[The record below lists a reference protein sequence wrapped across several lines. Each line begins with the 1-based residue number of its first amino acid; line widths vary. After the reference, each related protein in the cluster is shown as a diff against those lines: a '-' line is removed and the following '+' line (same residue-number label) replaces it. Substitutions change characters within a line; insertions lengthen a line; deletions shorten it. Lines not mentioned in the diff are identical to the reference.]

1 MKYFMIVL
9 FHVVYSQ
16 VCAQE
21 ARIKGTVVQA
31 ENHIPILYAY
41 VQLVNANNQIS
52 YTDVEGR
59 FEFNALPA
67 GTYYLSIHSLGH
79 ESIRDTLQLKTS
91 ETLFV
96 TYELQESII
105 EIPEI
110 EITARNEVAF
120 TTINSIDFKLRPI
133 NTTQDLLRMV
143 PGLFIAQHAGG
154 GKAEQLFLRGFDVDH
169 GTDVAISVDNM
180 PVNMVSHA
188 HGQGYADLHF
198 VIPETVDNI
207 QFNKGCF
214 QANTGDFNTAGAVK
228 FQTKNFIPENKVKI
242 EAGRFN
248 TYRALLLLN
257 LFPAKDSVERKHS
270 LYVASEAFYSKGF
283 FENPQHF
290 NRFNVFVKYHGILSR
305 NTFLTASLSTFGSRW
320 DASGQIPQRA
330 VNDGSIGWFG
340 SIDNS
345 EGGNTSRSNANIQLT
360 TEAGTLGTWINQVFW
375 SNYAFSLFSNF
386 TFYKEDPTHGDA
398 IHQYENRNMFGYTTS
413 LKRDYMA
420 AGITVKTNI
429 GGGYRGDVIDNIGL
443 AHVERRV
450 FLNDVKKGSIH
461 ENNLNGF
468 MDASLLLSA
477 RLTFNAGLR
486 YDYFLFSYK
495 SSIEDSTSASRGQ
508 GVLSPKANI
517 YYKLTHA
524 VQLYLSGGYGFHSN
538 DARVSVYKTNQS
550 SLPRA
555 KSADLG
561 TNLKVGN
568 KLFVNMALWYMYLES
583 EYVYVGDDGLLEL
596 SGSTRRYGID
606 MSFRYQ
612 ILKWLFADMDL
623 NLAKPRYIDL
633 PKGEN
638 YVPLAPPITS
648 TGGLSVK
655 QNNWSAS
662 LRYRFLGKR
671 AAVEDNS
678 IIASGYFIMDAVANY
693 QWRMFQ
699 FGITAEN
706 IFNQK
711 WREAQFATESQ
722 LKNETVPVTEIHFT
736 PGTPF
741 YIKGTI
747 AVCF

>member
-1 MKYFMIVL
+1 MKFFLIVL
-9 FHVVYSQ
+9 LHLLCLQIF
-16 VCAQE
+16 AQE

-31 ENHIPILYAY
+31 HNRIPVLHAY
-41 VQLVNANNQIS
+41 VQLLNADNQIS

-59 FEFNALPA
+59 FEFKSLAA
-67 GTYYLSIHSLGH
+67 GTYYLSVHSLGY
-79 ESIRDTLQLKTS
+79 ESRIDTLQLKEA
-91 ETLFV
+91 ETVSV
-96 TYELQESII
+96 TYELIESIV

-110 EITARNEVAF
+110 QISARNEVAF
-120 TTINSIDFKLRPI
+120 TTISSIDFKLRPI

-207 QFNKGCF
+207 QFNKGCY
-214 QANTGDFNTAGAVK
+214 QANIGDFNTAGAVQ
-228 FQTKNFIPENKVKI
+228 FQTKNFISENKVKV

-248 TYRALLLLN
+248 TYRGMILLN
-257 LFPAKDSVERKHS
+257 LLPAKDSIERKHS
-270 LYVASEAFYSKGF
+270 AYVASEAFYTKGF
-283 FENPQHF
+283 FESPQHF
-290 NRFNVFVKYHGILSR
+290 NRFNVFAKYHGILSK
-305 NTFLTASLSTFGSRW
+305 NTFLTASLSSFRSRW

-330 VNDGSIGWFG
+330 VNDGSISRFG
-340 SIDNS
+340 SIDDS
-345 EGGNTSRSNANIQLT
+345 EGGKTSRTNANIQLT
-360 TEAGTLGTWINQVFW
+360 TELGTLGTWTNQLFW
-375 SNYAFSLFSNF
+375 SNYNFSLFSNF
-386 TFYKEDPTHGDA
+386 TFYKDDHTRGDE
-398 IHQYENRNMFGYTTS
+398 IHQYENRKMFGYATS
-413 LKRDYMA
+413 LKRDY
-420 AGITVKTNI
+420 TVANKTLKTNI
-429 GGGYRGDVIDNIGL
+429 GAGYRGDIIDNIGL
-443 AHVERRV
+443 SHVEKRA

-468 MDASLLLSA
+468 IDASVLLSA

-495 SSIEDSTSASRGQ
+495 SSINDTTSASRGE
-508 GVLSPKANI
+508 GVFSPKANI
-517 YYKLTHA
+517 YYKLTNA
-524 VQLYLSGGYGFHSN
+524 VQIYLSGGYGFHSN
-538 DARVSVYKTNQS
+538 DARVSVYKTSQS

-555 KSADLG
+555 KSLDLG
-561 TNLKVGN
+561 TNLKIGN
-568 KLFVNMALWYMYLES
+568 KVFVNMALWYMYLES
-583 EYVYVGDDGLLEL
+583 EYVYVGDDGLLEP
-596 SGSTRRYGID
+596 SGSTKRYGID

-633 PKGEN
+633 PNGEN

-655 QNNWSAS
+655 QHNWSAS
-662 LRYRFLGKR
+662 LRYRCLGKR

-678 IIASGYFIMDAVANY
+678 IVASGYFIMDAVVNY
-693 QWRMFQ
+693 QWKLFQ
-699 FGITAEN
+699 FGVSVEN

-722 LKNETVPVTEIHFT
+722 LKNETAPITEIHFT
-736 PGTPF
+736 PGIPF
-741 YIKGTI
+741 YGKGSI
-747 AVCF
+747 AIVF